1 MVRLVLLGALLAA
14 LSGCQPLLTR
24 LQQAPGP
31 IQQQRYQA
39 TLHDPYPTPN
49 GVPGSEGTRPPG
61 YFQPL
66 PQAVQD
72 RYLQDTF
79 WYGRDRTPETPGRT
93 ERAEPVGSGL
103 LDSSND

>member
-1 MVRLVLLGALLAA
+1 MVRLVLLGALLAV

-24 LQQAPGP
+24 LQQAPGL

-72 RYLQDTF
+72 
-79 WYGRDRTPETPGRT
+79 P
-93 ERAEPVGSGL
+93 L
-103 LDSSND
+103 LSELEHLVWKKHAVST

>member
-1 MVRLVLLGALLAA
+1 MVRPVLLGALLAA
-14 LSGCQPLLTR
+14 LSGCQPLLKR
-24 LQQAPGP
+24 FQQAPGP

-66 PQAVQD
+66 PQAVQN

-79 WYGRDRTPETPGRT
+79 WYGRDRTPEKPESTG
-93 ERAEPVGSGL
+93 PVESDL
-103 LDSSND
+103 PDLSND